1 VISAMLHIAQGRR
14 RACGGCDDPQV
25 RPRRRL
31 GVIAIIAG
39 VALVAAASGIA
50 ASPAATKV
58 VYVAPVNA
66 QGRQLPS
73 ITVLVATKGS
83 CEPGSDSVPGPVYRC
98 FNDYNNVLDPC
109 WAARGLILETSH
121 RSVLCMSYP
130 WVPYV
135 VRLDTSGL
143 PASTQAVPKSLSF
156 PWGVKLANGENC
168 LAAQG
173 AHDNY
178 KGRVVDYYCGRTFHL
193 VLLRGIHQ
201 SSEPWTFDSAIWN
214 GKSYSPGAP
223 QAVRTAWY
231 GGPAPRE

>member
-1 VISAMLHIAQGRR
+1 MLPVAPRSK
-14 RACGGCDDPQV
+14 RARGCDDPPV
-25 RPRRRL
+25 RPSGRF
-31 GVIAIIAG
+31 GVVAIIAG
-39 VALVAAASGIA
+39 VALAAAASGFA
-50 ASPAATKV
+50 ASATATKV
-58 VYVAPVNA
+58 VYVAPVDA

-83 CEPGSDSVPGPVYRC
+83 CEAGSDSVPGPVYRC
-98 FNDYNNVLDPC
+98 FNDDNNVLDPC
-109 WAARGLILETSH
+109 WAARGLFPATSH
-121 RSVLCMSYP
+121 RSVLCMEYP

-135 VRLDTSGL
+135 VRLDTAGL

-178 KGRVVDYYCGRTFHL
+178 KGRVVDYYCGRTFRL

-214 GKSYSPGAP
+214 GKSYSPGP
-223 QAVRTAWY
+223 NEPVRIAWY
-231 GGPAPRE
+231 GGPAPRT